1 MVERKRKIAIQV
13 ETEKVEKQRSETE
26 KGRETVGEWDIR
38 GEESDSKTVQ
48 LLRCV
53 EIYFL

>member
-1 MVERKRKIAIQV
+1 MKK
-13 ETEKVEKQRSETE
+13 
-26 KGRETVGEWDIR
+26 VGEWDIR

-53 EIYFL
+53 EIHYL